1 MPDEKILRNRIKN
14 IERRLDDFKQWERM
28 EVYSCLDSELNVYI
42 LDNAVEDIDIQL
54 VKDIT
59 TCLYKLDVKIE
70 REKILQNKLQRIF
83 SVLEYHFG
91 HSTKTR
97 VRLYAKLRK
106 DPK

>member
-1 MPDEKILRNRIKN
+1 MPDERILRNRIKN

-28 EVYSCLDSELNVYI
+28 EIYSCLESELNEYI
-42 LDNAVEDIDIQL
+42 LVNPVEDIDIQL
-54 VKDIT
+54 VKDII

-97 VRLYAKLRK
+97 VQLYAKLRK

>member
-1 MPDEKILRNRIKN
+1 MPDERILRNRIKN

-28 EVYSCLDSELNVYI
+28 EVYSCLDSELNEYI
-42 LDNAVEDIDIQL
+42 LNNEVEDIDIQL

-83 SVLEYHFG
+83 SVLEYHFA

-97 VRLYAKLRK
+97 VQLYAKLRK